1 MAQASS
7 SQHNPALK
15 PLEILAGD
23 WEMELSN
30 AFFLPSPPDTAKG
43 PVSFEW
49 VQDGAFL
56 LMRMGD
62 KEQGTPSAM
71 WLISRDDAVSDYTV
85 FYYDDR
91 SVSRVYG
98 MSFVD
103 GIWKMWRAAPG
114 FSQRFEGKL
123 SADNNTIT
131 ASWGK
136 LLDGTTWEH
145 DFDVTYRRR

>member
-7 SQHNPALK
+7 SQRNPALTT
-15 PLEILAGD
+15 LEGLVGD

-30 AFFLPSPPDTAKG
+30 AFFLSSPSETVKG
-43 PVSFEW
+43 SVSFEW

-62 KEQGTPSAM
+62 KAAATPSAI

-98 MSFVD
+98 MSFAD
-103 GIWKMWRAAPG
+103 GVWKMWRAAPD
-114 FSQRFEGKL
+114 FSQRFEGRL
-123 SADNNTIT
+123 SDDGNTVT
-131 ASWGK
+131 ASWENSH
-136 LLDGTTWEH
+136 DGTMWEH
-145 DFDVTYRRR
+145 DFNVTYRRR

>member
-1 MAQASS
+1 
-7 SQHNPALK
+7 
-15 PLEILAGD
+15 
-23 WEMELSN
+23 MELSN
-30 AFFLPSPPDTAKG
+30 AFFLPSPYDTAKG

-123 SADNNTIT
+123 SDDNNTIT

-136 LLDGTTWEH
+136 LLDGTTWER